1 MIEINIG
8 NKLRSIR
15 ETKGMT
21 IYKLSK
27 ETGISQNHIGG
38 IELGKRQPT
47 FDTLSRLLSP
57 LGVTLSEFFNEDTET
72 LYLSDD
78 EKRLIENYRCL
89 DARISKN
96 ERYIDISKTKTN
108 LFMRTECSAIEQF
121 YLCVCQDE
129 KEKAGNEETP
139 KVNNANIR
147 QFKSLVLTLIDNCF
161 DEPCVFYRDKR
172 FLNYYLPPD
181 HLVDRCD
188 GAWTQYK
195 EYNHLFSEFAG
206 GRDVLAVTRLQ
217 CFQKMADDEDY
228 RCIGQILYHILGHLI
243 SSLERTLETVSCYY
257 ISKYYRKIYNE
268 ELYEYVQKNLP
279 NLSLDEKV
287 DMISQKIQNEIVRM

>member
-1 MIEINIG
+1 MIEISIG

-89 DARISKN
+89 PS
-96 ERYIDISKTKTN
+96 
-108 LFMRTECSAIEQF
+108 
-121 YLCVCQDE
+121 
-129 KEKAGNEETP
+129 EKAE
-139 KVNNANIR
+139 AL
-147 QFKSLVLTLIDNCF
+147 QQL
-161 DEPCVFYRDKR
+161 
-172 FLNYYLPPD
+172 
-181 HLVDRCD
+181 CD
-188 GAWTQYK
+188 
-195 EYNHLFSEFAG
+195 L
-206 GRDVLAVTRLQ
+206 LQ
-217 CFQKMADDEDY
+217 
-228 RCIGQILYHILGHLI
+228 R
-243 SSLERTLETVSCYY
+243 
-257 ISKYYRKIYNE
+257 
-268 ELYEYVQKNLP
+268 
-279 NLSLDEKV
+279 
-287 DMISQKIQNEIVRM
+287 